1 MHLIRNRYIA
11 DDFFCRFQCAYY
23 ASLSCPIPHFSR
35 YYYFLYCV
43 YFPFFF
49 ALSSSSE
56 GYRSIT
62 YKKLN
67 INRLFLVPF
76 FFCSSSSFNSY
87 FLLWLSINININ
99 MGVARCSSISILY
112 GDLIAM
118 NRESSSCNKC
128 DFDWQRFCFVSQSTT
143 ALSLSLQVTLLQLF
157 LVSSKGS
164 EYNNVTFL

>member
-1 MHLIRNRYIA
+1 MIFFVVSSAHITPRCLVQFHISPVIIIFFIVYI
-11 DDFFCRFQCAYY
+11 
-23 ASLSCPIPHFSR
+23 SL
-35 YYYFLYCV
+35 
-43 YFPFFF
+43 FFF